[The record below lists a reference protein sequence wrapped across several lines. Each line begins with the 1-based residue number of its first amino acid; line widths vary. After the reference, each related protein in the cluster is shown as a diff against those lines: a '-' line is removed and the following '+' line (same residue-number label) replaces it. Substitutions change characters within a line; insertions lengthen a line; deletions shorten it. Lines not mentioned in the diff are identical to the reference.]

1 VIAVNKDITEAEVV
15 LSAQSLHKSYKNM
28 EALTDFSCA
37 MRAGEIIGLLG
48 PNGAGK
54 TTAMRILSTIFPP
67 DRGDF
72 SVMGIPHTR
81 TEEIRSLIGVL
92 PESMGFPMYMTGE
105 EYLTYMGRL
114 YGLSPQ
120 AAETKAMELL
130 TLFGLA
136 IAADSQIATYSRGM
150 RQRLGIARTFVNDPK
165 LLFLDE
171 PTLGFDPKG
180 QREMLQVVKNAAAV
194 NRVAVMISSHQLEV
208 IEEIC
213 SQVLILNR
221 GRLVAA
227 GKISD
232 IKQKIPTLPACRIEV
247 SPGTMQRALE
257 ILTRMEDIKIEREPS
272 QQNEI
277 LVSMHGGDGT
287 NTVNAIL
294 QSLTQA
300 GVSIESFTRERVSL
314 SDAFLSMIEEVQA

>member
-1 VIAVNKDITEAEVV
+1 
-15 LSAQSLHKSYKNM
+15 
-28 EALTDFSCA
+28 
-37 MRAGEIIGLLG
+37 
-48 PNGAGK
+48 
-54 TTAMRILSTIFPP
+54 
-67 DRGDF
+67 
-72 SVMGIPHTR
+72 MGIPHTR
-81 TEEIRSLIGVL
+81 TEEIRALISVL
-92 PESMGFPMYMTGE
+92 PESMGFPIYMTGE

-114 YGLSPQ
+114 YGRSPQ
-120 AAETKAMELL
+120 NAKAKAMELL

-136 IAADSQIATYSRGM
+136 NAVGSQITTYSRGM
-150 RQRLGIARTFVNDPK
+150 CQRLGIARTFVNDPK

-171 PTLGFDPKG
+171 PTLGFDPRD
-180 QREMLQVVKNAAAV
+180 QQEMLQVVKDAAAV

-208 IEEIC
+208 VEEIC

-221 GRLVAA
+221 GRLVAVE
-227 GKISD
+227 KISD
-232 IKQKIPTLPACRIEV
+232 IKQKIPALPACRIEV
-247 SPGTMQRALE
+247 SPETMQKALE
-257 ILTRMEDIKIEREPS
+257 VLAHMEAVKIERDPN

-277 LVSMHGGDGT
+277 LVSMHGEDGT

>member
-1 VIAVNKDITEAEVV
+1 VNKDMTETEVV
-15 LSAQSLHKSYKNM
+15 LSAQSLHKSYKAM
-28 EALTDFSCA
+28 DALTDFSFE

-81 TEEIRSLIGVL
+81 TEEIRALIGVL

-114 YGLSPQ
+114 YGRSPQ
-120 AAETKAMELL
+120 NAEAKAMELL

-136 IAADSQIATYSRGM
+136 NASDSQITTYSRGM

-171 PTLGFDPKG
+171 PTLGFDPRG
-180 QREMLQVVKNAAAV
+180 QQEMLQVVKDAAAL
-194 NRVAVMISSHQLEV
+194 NQVAVMISSHQLEV

-213 SQVLILNR
+213 SQVLILNK
-221 GRLVAA
+221 GHLVAA
-227 GKISD
+227 GKVSD
-232 IKQKIPTLPACRIEV
+232 IKQKIPASPACRIEV
-247 SPGTMQRALE
+247 SSESMQKALE
-257 ILTRMEDIKIEREPS
+257 VLEGMDDLKVERNPNR
-272 QQNEI
+272 QNEI
-277 LVSMHGGDGT
+277 LVSMQKNDIH
-287 NTVNAIL
+287 TVNAIL

-314 SDAFLSMIEEVQA
+314 SEAFLSMIEEVQA

>member
-1 VIAVNKDITEAEVV
+1 VIAVVKDVAETEIV
-15 LSAQSLHKSYKNM
+15 LSAHGLHKSYKNM
-28 EALTDFSCA
+28 QALTDFSFE

-81 TEEIRSLIGVL
+81 REEIRALIGVL

-114 YGLSPQ
+114 YGRSPQ
-120 AAETKAMELL
+120 NAEAKSMELL

-136 IAADSQIATYSRGM
+136 DAADSRITTYSRGM
-150 RQRLGIARTFVNDPK
+150 RQRLGIARTFINDPK
-165 LLFLDE
+165 ILFLDE

-180 QREMLQVVKNAAAV
+180 QQEMLQVVKDAAMV
-194 NRVAVMISSHQLEV
+194 NRVAVVISSHQLEV
-208 IEEIC
+208 VEEIC
-213 SQVLILNR
+213 SQVLILNK
-221 GRLVAA
+221 GHLVAA
-227 GKISD
+227 GKVPD
-232 IKQKIPTLPACRIEV
+232 IKQKMPASPACRIEV
-247 SPGTMQRALE
+247 SSETMDKALA
-257 ILTRMEDIKIEREPS
+257 ILAQMDDVKVERNPNR
-272 QQNEI
+272 QNEI
-277 LVSMHGGDGT
+277 LISMQKDGT
-287 NTVNAIL
+287 NTVSRIL
-294 QSLTQA
+294 QSLIQA
-300 GVSIESFTRERVSL
+300 GVLVEALTKESVSL